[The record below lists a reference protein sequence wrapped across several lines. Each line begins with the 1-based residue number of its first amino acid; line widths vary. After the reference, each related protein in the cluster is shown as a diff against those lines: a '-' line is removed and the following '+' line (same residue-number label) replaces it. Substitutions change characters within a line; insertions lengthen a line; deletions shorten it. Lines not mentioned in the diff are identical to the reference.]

1 MAVDVLLIQP
11 PTGSYRR
18 DDRCQSRVE
27 DQTIQV
33 HFPPMDL
40 AYHAAVLE
48 RNGFICAIRDYSTA
62 GTPPERALREIQEM
76 KTHLV
81 FFSSTQPTQANDL
94 SFAER
99 IKELDPDVKVVL
111 RGEPVTYQDEG
122 ILSECPQVDFIMRGE
137 SEETFAELAKVLLG
151 GDPHPLE
158 EIQGL
163 SFRKAGNV
171 LRTPDRPFIK
181 NLNDL
186 PWPARHL
193 LDQELYRSPETGN
206 KLTTLYTAR
215 GCPYPCIFCPAPL
228 ASGRPVRLRA
238 VEDLIAEIK
247 HCINSFGI
255 HEFLFHGDTFT
266 YSKKWTLELCEAVI
280 REGLTIRWGCNS
292 RVDTIDREMLEAMKR
307 AGCWVIGFGVES
319 GHEETLKRIRK
330 AVTREKIVDAFR
342 LCRSVGIR
350 SHAFFVFG
358 FPWEGPEHLEADL
371 TLAKEIDPDFF
382 DFNIAYP
389 LPGTELLTMVREEGL
404 FDPVKVDQG
413 GYALPATRTHR
424 LSGVDLDR
432 WRRKALLSLYLR
444 PHYILRTLYR
454 ARSPKKIW
462 MYTKAGSSKLFQL
475 LKASFS
481 ARWMNGNGTGN
492 QPHGEDPRKTVEA
505 ALPKVSGNEA
515 MHR

>member
-48 RNGFICAIRDYSTA
+48 KAGFLCAIRDYSTA
-62 GTPPERALREIQEM
+62 GTPSSRALQEIKEM
-76 KTHLV
+76 KPRLV

-94 SFAER
+94 AFAER
-99 IKELDPDVKVVL
+99 IKELDGDVKVIL
-111 RGEPVTYQDEG
+111 RGESVTYQDES
-122 ILSECPQVDFIMRGE
+122 ILNGYPQVDFILRGE
-137 SEETFAELAKVLLG
+137 SEETFVDLAKVLLG
-151 GDPHPLE
+151 RESRAPG
-158 EIQGL
+158 EIAGI
-163 SFRKAGNV
+163 SYRWEGNV
-171 LRTPDRPFIK
+171 VRTPDRPFIR

-238 VEDLIAEIK
+238 VEDLIAEIR
-247 HCINSFGI
+247 HCIDSFGI

-266 YSKKWTLELCEAVI
+266 YSKKWTLELCESII
-280 REGLTIRWGCNS
+280 REGLKIRWGCNS
-292 RVDTIDREMLEAMKR
+292 RVDTIDREMLETMKR

-319 GHEETLKRIRK
+319 GHEETLKRVRK
-330 AVTREKIVDAFR
+330 AVHREQVVEAFR
-342 LCRSVGIR
+342 LCRNAGIR

-358 FPWEGPEHLEADL
+358 FPWEGPEHLEANL
-371 TLAKEIDPDFF
+371 VLAREIDPDFF

-389 LPGTELLTMVREEGL
+389 LPGTELLSMVSREGL
-404 FDPVKVDQG
+404 LDPLKVDQG
-413 GYALPATRTHR
+413 GYALPATRTHH
-424 LSGVDLDR
+424 LSSEELDE

-444 PHYILRTLYR
+444 PRYVLRTLYR
-454 ARSPKKIW
+454 AGSPWKMW
-462 MYTKAGSSKLFQL
+462 MYTKAGCRKLYQL
-475 LKASFS
+475 LM
-481 ARWMNGNGTGN
+481 ARWSMK
-492 QPHGEDPRKTVEA
+492 QKKRKS
-505 ALPKVSGNEA
+505 LKVSSRGNPVQDTSKPVLSTISGKETI
-515 MHR
+515 HR